1 MPRKLDAGFGGRRG
15 GTSDRLPG
23 FQSCL
28 PHFAQSEFSVV
39 RQHEEFIWLHDAYV
53 ENEEYAGLIVRR
65 GRAGWAA
72 RGWLG
77 TRVRTGGKARLPGV
91 ADGLSSER
99 PPSSVPPLSR
109 SPQHLQSQTSR
120 LRGKSCRS
128 WVRET
133 ALSLGKSLPK

>member
-65 GRAGWAA
+65 GRAGWALGCGRGA
-72 RGWLG
+72 RPGFQVWLMASA
-77 TRVRTGGKARLPGV
+77 VR
-91 ADGLSSER
+91 DR
-99 PPSSVPPLSR
+99 P
-109 SPQHLQSQTSR
+109 
-120 LRGKSCRS
+120 
-128 WVRET
+128 
-133 ALSLGKSLPK
+133 ALFLL